1 MRTVYELDN
10 FGQWTGRTLTLS
22 DMDGR
27 PAGWLE
33 TPLLPPT
40 VALGKAAAWNG
51 SAWSER
57 PAREADPPSGL
68 PPVPPVIS
76 DRQFFQQLALMGFIT
91 QQEALDAVKT
101 GAIPAALQM
110 VVDALPSAA
119 KFAAEMSLSGA
130 VEFRRA
136 HPLTSSLGVAM
147 GWTKAQIDQLWRDA
161 SLL

>member
-1 MRTVYELDN
+1 MRKVYELDAL
-10 FGQWTGRTLTLS
+10 GQFTGRSLTL
-22 DMDGR
+22 DELGAR

-33 TPLLPPT
+33 TLLEPPIAPGK
-40 VALGKAAAWNG
+40 VATWNG
-51 SAWSER
+51 AGWFLKV
-57 PAREADPPSGL
+57 PTQAPSTVIA
-68 PPVPPVIS
+68 PVPPVIS
-76 DRQFFQQLALMGFIT
+76 DRQFFQQLALMGVIT

-110 VVDALPSAA
+110 VVDALPPSA

-147 GWTKAQIDQLWRDA
+147 GWTSPEIDQLWRDA
-161 SLL
+161 SRL